1 MESGIMLLESRLT
14 SCIKRC
20 KNGPTTWTHHSTS
33 GIVSFKKG
41 GGFLFCSFQLAIHST
56 SGTAF
61 LKKKIGILI
70 LFLSVNH
77 RKVVGSQGLGTE
89 PLQPQGFAL
98 LHVPPMPSTPPTPH
112 LQVLPLGV
120 ASVFSSLDS
129 TGQYVPLS
137 PALWPGEAHLHSTP
151 SSGMSSLPLP
161 KMPRT
166 APTTGA
172 SLHPSYKGL
181 KLGQLDRIRGDNL
194 GISYSHHK

>member
-1 MESGIMLLESRLT
+1 MVLPLGPIILHLELY
-14 SCIKRC
+14 
-20 KNGPTTWTHHSTS
+20 PL
-33 GIVSFKKG
+33 KKG
-41 GGFLFCSFQLAIHST
+41 GVLILFLSISHSFHIWNCI
-56 SGTAF
+56 